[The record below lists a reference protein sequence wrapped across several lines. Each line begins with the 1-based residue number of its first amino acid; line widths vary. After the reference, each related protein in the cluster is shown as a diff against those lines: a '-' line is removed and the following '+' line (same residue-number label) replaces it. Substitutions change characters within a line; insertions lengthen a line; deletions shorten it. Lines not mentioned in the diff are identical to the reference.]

1 MSVEIVA
8 KPHPLRSETYRVA
21 VPAGTVLVD
30 LLLGAPETVYAQVNG
45 EPWERERWSE
55 PLPAGV
61 VNLFASPHGSDALR
75 MVTLVAI
82 AVAAAYTGGAAAGAM
97 GFASG
102 TVGYGIASGVVAAGV
117 TVAGS
122 LAMNYLI
129 PPKLP
134 DTPDSANST
143 VAKSL
148 TGTQNRMNPYG
159 VIPRV
164 YGNPRWY
171 PPLAARPVTEVSGD
185 DQYLRMLLCLGYGP
199 LRVGTHT
206 VGQGYGKI
214 TQASSLPAGTIRIGE
229 TALDEFE
236 DVEFEIGTVD
246 QMTLFSQ
253 DVQEE
258 AVSVA
263 LDFQHK
269 ENRGEHRWYD
279 DNVSAVRTTAT
290 NTSEIS
296 LDLVFPTGLYSIN
309 SKGKTDKSPSP
320 LVDFRIEYAPTG
332 TNSWARVPGD
342 SLPRRDPER
351 VWIRPPF
358 PGHWEE
364 GPIVDPA
371 GTYTQVAGPV
381 KQTLRRTYRWQVP
394 VGQYDVRVTRVR
406 TYFDNHEIRQSD
418 AVWTALRSI
427 RDQKPWSKSDTVLM
441 ALRIRATDQLNGV
454 VDRLNIRTQSVVRA
468 WVGSSSSLQATSNPA
483 WAYLDAMTGA
493 QVGRKIA
500 LNRIDIARLQDWASW
515 CDSQGLRYHWVHDS
529 PETLLDRLR
538 AIAAAGQA
546 SFSLQDGLYG
556 VVRDNPQAE
565 VRQVITPRNAAG
577 FESSRQYRNLPHAL
591 RVKYIDPDTWLDA
604 ERIVCRDGYYDPSS
618 NDPIPP
624 GAQPAT
630 VFEDLQTQGVA
641 SADEAW
647 HHGQYFMRQAI
658 LRPETFQ
665 VQMDWENLALTR
677 GDRARLAYDA
687 ILVGQAW
694 GRIKEISGNT
704 ITLDEQVEMEAGT
717 QYGIRVRLQTGD
729 DPTAP
734 VQTVA
739 GKHHE
744 LTLAEPIADMEI
756 GDLVVFGE
764 LGKETIDC
772 KVIRIDPGAD
782 LTATVTLVDAATDI
796 YDYGTPPAYDP
807 GITPPA
813 SLLPPMPLGLVVSSG
828 LDEFS
833 VTPDGSIISRVRVA
847 WQPVMDVWFQRYEV
861 QWRNTDDGAW
871 TQLETVGPWV
881 YITPVNHGDNL
892 QVRVRAVNAY
902 GASAWAA
909 AEHTAII
916 LGELPPDA
924 IPPVPS
930 VRGLELYGQANDT
943 NFTGRD
949 AKFVWREASET
960 EWVALGHEPLDQ
972 GRRDQ
977 YFRDYEIRVYDV
989 QTGELRRTEHTVDPE
1004 YTYTYERNVE
1014 DSQRLKLAGPRRQ
1027 VRFEVYARGRQ
1038 SQYSERAARLT
1049 VQNPAPE
1056 LPGGWSLTAGYWDAA
1071 ATFSIPDDTDFRR
1084 VNIYLST
1091 QQGFTPSAANLVWQ
1105 GSDSPANIPGLTQN
1119 TAYFYR
1125 YEAEDAFG
1133 PGAMSGELSFTTKE
1147 LEADDVSGLGPW
1159 AEIQQASREFIEQWL
1174 AEDAIDEAKL
1184 ADKAINLAGNKITGQ
1199 LQGVNLADAAV
1210 DADKLADLSV
1220 EAAKLAD
1227 SAVTEEKIASLAV
1240 GTAAIAN
1247 AAITNAK
1254 VGDAAIDT
1262 AQIKD
1267 AAIESAKIADLAVT
1281 DAKIVDLTAAK
1292 ITSGVLQA
1300 TTLIESEGLIRTK
1313 QGDYEITLGPQE
1325 RNGALYALNAYDVD
1339 TNTLYTGIRGD
1350 GRLYARGAD
1359 IEGKVTITSGSTG
1372 YANMDDAPESLDDLD
1387 SDAATKLGGIAAGA
1401 DKTKTVIDGGLVTTG
1416 TVQLQDGGN
1425 TTKAGITASG
1435 TGDSNIR
1442 IWAGATFAN
1451 RASASF
1457 RVDQA
1462 GRMWATDAEISGEIG
1477 AAGLAVAPSGSI
1489 RSGKSSYADPSSG
1502 WWLGSDSGTPRLNI
1516 GNATSYIRW
1525 TGSTLQVRGD
1535 VEADRLKANAIAI
1548 VGTEHLK
1555 QGVVTN
1561 WDISSSAGVSNFNG
1575 VNQWHTVQAVGIV
1588 TTGNSVRIDV
1598 FASTDLLASGTV
1610 ASSPTFEWRILR
1622 GSTAIYGGPI
1632 DVVAGPVIEGVG
1644 SWTGVFNLSFAFKD
1658 QPPAG
1663 PVEYSLQIRINKS
1676 TEATAAN
1683 VRTLYRAVGATEL
1696 KR

>member
-8 KPHPLRSETYRVA
+8 KPHPLRSETYRAV
-21 VPAGTVLVD
+21 VPAGA
-30 LLLGAPETVYAQVNG
+30 LLSGLLDGVPDTVYAQVNG
-45 EPWERERWSE
+45 EPWERERWNE

-61 VNLFASPHGSDALR
+61 VNLFVSPHGSDALR
-75 MVTLVAI
+75 VVAMIGVAI
-82 AVAAAYTGGAAAGAM
+82 AAAYTGGAAGGLAGSLGFGAGAQAA
-97 GFASG
+97 F
-102 TVGYGIASGVVAAGV
+102 TVGASVAV

-122 LAMNYLI
+122 LAVNSLI

-171 PPLAARPVTEVSGD
+171 PPLAARPVTEVAGD

-236 DVEFEIGTVD
+236 DVEFEIGTAD

-258 AVSVA
+258 AVSAA
-263 LDFQHK
+263 LDLQSTS
-269 ENRGEHRWYD
+269 GEREWFP
-279 DNVSAVRTTAT
+279 DNVSATRTTAT

-296 LDLVFPTGLYSIN
+296 LDLVFPTGVYAISQ
-309 SKGKTDKSPSP
+309 SGKTNKQGP
-320 LVDFRIEYAPTG
+320 LIDFAIEYAPTG
-332 TNSWARVPGD
+332 TGDWRRVPGD
-342 SLPRRDPER
+342 SPAIRNPER
-351 VWIRPPF
+351 VWVWDDFGGTWAP
-358 PGHWEE
+358 
-364 GPIVDPA
+364 GPISQPA
-371 GTYTQVAGPV
+371 GLFHRINSPV
-381 KQTLRRTYRWQVP
+381 KQTLRKSYRWKVSP
-394 VGQYDVRVTRVR
+394 GQYDVRVTRVH
-406 TYFDNHEIRQSD
+406 TYVEDREVIQTD

-427 RDQKPWSKSDTVLM
+427 RDQKPWNKDDTVLM

-454 VDRLNIRTQSVVRA
+454 VDQLNIRTQAVVRA
-468 WVGSSSSLQATSNPA
+468 WAGSSSSLQATSNPA
-483 WAYLDAMTGA
+483 WAYLDAMTGT
-493 QVGRKIA
+493 QVGRQTPMD
-500 LNRIDIARLQDWASW
+500 RIDIARLQDWAAW

-538 AIAAAGQA
+538 VIAAAGQA

-565 VRQVITPRNAAG
+565 LRQVITPRNAIG
-577 FESSRQYRNLPHAL
+577 FESSRQYRSLPHAL
-591 RVKYIDPDTWLDA
+591 RVKYIDPDTRLDA

-618 NDPIPP
+618 SDPIPP

-744 LTLAEPIADMEI
+744 LTLAEPIADMEV

-772 KVIRIDPGAD
+772 KVIRIDPGPD

-833 VTPDGSIISRVRVA
+833 VTPDGAIRSRARA
-847 WQPVMDVWFQRYEV
+847 SWQSVMDVWFQRYEV

-871 TQLETVGPWV
+871 TQLETADPWV

-909 AEHTAII
+909 AEHTVII
-916 LGELPPDA
+916 LGELPPGA

-943 NFTGRD
+943 DFTGRD
-949 AKFVWREASET
+949 AKFVWREASVI
-960 EWVALGHEPLDQ
+960 EWVELGHEGIDQ

-977 YFRDYEIRVYDV
+977 YFRDYEVRIIDV
-989 QTGELRRTEHTVDPE
+989 ETDEVRRTEHVVDPE

-1014 DSQRLKLAGPRRQ
+1014 DSRRLGIDGPRRQ
-1027 VRFEVYARGRQ
+1027 FRVEVVVRGRQ
-1038 SQYSERAARLT
+1038 SQVSARPARLT

-1056 LPGGWSLTAGYWDAA
+1056 LPEGWWMLPGFWE
-1071 ATFSIPDDTDFRR
+1071 FSASFIPPDDTDFRR
-1084 VNIYLST
+1084 VNIYLSEE
-1091 QQGFTPSAANLVWQ
+1091 QGFTPSPDNVVWQ
-1105 GSDSPANIPGLTQN
+1105 GADSPAVVTGLPQN
-1119 TAYFYR
+1119 TVFYYR

-1133 PGAMSGELSFTTKE
+1133 PGAVSGELSFKTKE
-1147 LEADDVSGLGPW
+1147 LQAIDLNLGPW
-1159 AEIQQASREFIEQWL
+1159 AQIEDGDREQIEAWL
-1174 AEDAIDEAKL
+1174 AGEPDEFGEPL
-1184 ADKAINLAGNKITGQ
+1184 YQPRIVAG
-1199 LQGVNLADAAV
+1199 
-1210 DADKLADLSV
+1210 
-1220 EAAKLAD
+1220 
-1227 SAVTEEKIASLAV
+1227 
-1240 GTAAIAN
+1240 
-1247 AAITNAK
+1247 
-1254 VGDAAIDT
+1254 
-1262 AQIKD
+1262 QI
-1267 AAIESAKIADLAVT
+1267 V
-1281 DAKIVDLTAAK
+1281 
-1292 ITSGVLQA
+1292 SGVLQA
-1300 TTLIESEGLIRTK
+1300 TTLIRSEGLIQVK
-1313 QGDYEITLGPQE
+1313 QNDYEITLGPQN
-1325 RNGALYALNAYDVD
+1325 RNGALYALNAYDVE
-1339 TNTLYTGIRGD
+1339 TNTLYSGIRAD
-1350 GRLYARGAD
+1350 GRLVARGAD
-1359 IEGKVTITSGSTG
+1359 IEGDV
-1372 YANMDDAPESLDDLD
+1372 LLR
-1387 SDAATKLGGIAAGA
+1387 
-1401 DKTKTVIDGGLVTTG
+1401 DGGG
-1416 TVQLQDGGN
+1416 TA
-1425 TTKAGITASG
+1425 KAGITAFG
-1435 TGDSNIR
+1435 TGDSNVR
-1442 IWAGATFAN
+1442 IWAGATWAN

-1462 GRMWATDAEISGEIG
+1462 GRMWATDATISGTI
-1477 AAGLAVAPSGSI
+1477 
-1489 RSGKSSYADPSSG
+1489 
-1502 WWLGSDSGTPRLNI
+1502 
-1516 GNATSYIRW
+1516 
-1525 TGSTLQVRGD
+1525 TGSTININNRFTVDESGNTVIRSAASG
-1535 VEADRLKANAIAI
+1535 ARLEIQNNVIK
-1548 VGTEHLK
+1548 VF
-1555 QGVVTN
+1555 
-1561 WDISSSAGVSNFNG
+1561 DSNN
-1575 VNQWHTVQAVGIV
+1575 VLR
-1588 TTGNSVRIDV
+1588 VRIG
-1598 FASTDLLASGTV
+1598 DLSA
-1610 ASSPTFEWRILR
+1610 
-1622 GSTAIYGGPI
+1622 
-1632 DVVAGPVIEGVG
+1632 
-1644 SWTGVFNLSFAFKD
+1644 
-1658 QPPAG
+1658 
-1663 PVEYSLQIRINKS
+1663 
-1676 TEATAAN
+1676 
-1683 VRTLYRAVGATEL
+1683 
-1696 KR
+1696 